1 MRNLIHIILL
11 FFGTTAIGQ
20 SSQRFSTWKAI
31 EDWVLKN
38 ATVMQL
44 NQEQLQ
50 MAELTERASWA
61 NTINPRIPTTASW
74 LNNTDL
80 PVNFIPGQIFG
91 GPEGSF
97 REVTF
102 GQQYITSFTAVP
114 QFDIVNVARW
124 QEIRSAKANTKVVAQ
139 EGLVNR
145 KKLLEQVNV
154 LFCGIVQLKGQRQI
168 AQRFV
173 SLSDS
178 LSQIVGKKYQ
188 LGLVRLQDWND
199 AQVNVIQQEGIL
211 RNIEHQLSY
220 QERLLSALAGVA
232 VEIDAIAPTDEL
244 DAMKPLR
251 NQLELNLA
259 MSKVDYAKMM
269 YRTAQVEQ
277 LPVLSF
283 QSSLAYQNNSN
294 AQWMDPASKWI
305 YSSFVGAKLTWD
317 LPTNAVKATNV
328 RAKKI
333 NFKMAEILLEEEK
346 RNTRVRNEQLLKDWE
361 NARKEVQE
369 KSQMA
374 LLEKDSY
381 RQASDQ
387 YEKEVIGLDKLI
399 VAQNRWLAARMNALS
414 AQINLQMYQQKIQI
428 NEVN

>member
-1 MRNLIHIILL
+1 MGHQNFETMRNLIHIILL

-124 QEIRSAKANTKVVAQ
+124 QDIRSAKANTKVVAQ
-139 EGLVNR
+139 EGMVNR
-145 KKLLEQVNV
+145 KKLLEQVNL

-178 LSQIVGKKYQ
+178 LSQIVGEKYQ
-188 LGLVRLQDWND
+188 LGLVRLQ
-199 AQVNVIQQEGIL
+199 
-211 RNIEHQLSY
+211 
-220 QERLLSALAGVA
+220 
-232 VEIDAIAPTDEL
+232 
-244 DAMKPLR
+244 KPL
-251 NQLELNLA
+251 
-259 MSKVDYAKMM
+259 
-269 YRTAQVEQ
+269 
-277 LPVLSF
+277 
-283 QSSLAYQNNSN
+283 
-294 AQWMDPASKWI
+294 
-305 YSSFVGAKLTWD
+305 G
-317 LPTNAVKATNV
+317 
-328 RAKKI
+328 
-333 NFKMAEILLEEEK
+333 
-346 RNTRVRNEQLLKDWE
+346 
-361 NARKEVQE
+361 
-369 KSQMA
+369 
-374 LLEKDSY
+374 
-381 RQASDQ
+381 
-387 YEKEVIGLDKLI
+387 
-399 VAQNRWLAARMNALS
+399 
-414 AQINLQMYQQKIQI
+414 
-428 NEVN
+428 